1 MNAELAVSMRI
12 RVALL
17 VIAGLSGTVAG
28 LRAAGSERLLAAR
41 FADSTQAA
49 IENGQVV
56 ALVGDSVIGRDEL
69 ERALVAVDSDRR
81 ARIDEAVRDHVLSR
95 LIDEELLLQAAIDI
109 GLEAEDGAVRRV
121 MIDAMI
127 AAIEAQADDRTVD
140 LAVRDYL
147 DWLRSER
154 AVWSR

>member
-1 MNAELAVSMRI
+1 MDAELGVSMRI

-17 VIAGLSGTVAG
+17 VIAALIGTVAG

-41 FADSTQAA
+41 GAESTLAA
-49 IENGQVV
+49 VGNAQVV

-81 ARIDEAVRDHVLSR
+81 ARLDEAVRDHVLSR
-95 LIDEELLLQAAIDI
+95 LIDEELLVQAAIDI

-127 AAIEAQADDRTVD
+127 AAIEAQADDQTVD